1 MASLRQREMRAAYLF
16 VLPAYTIYVV
26 FLLLPLIAAM
36 GLSFSQMDRIS
47 WDIEWVGFE
56 NFEWIFTD
64 PRFWK
69 TFANTFSFISM
80 AVIGNVGMGL
90 IVALALDRAIPAPIL
105 YFLRLAYFLPVLV
118 SLAFVSFIWK
128 FLYSTDLGIINY
140 FLREMGISNVP
151 WLTSSSMAMYSIVIM
166 DVWKNMGFFV
176 IIFLAAL
183 QGVPRILIE
192 AASIDGASPLTILR
206 RVKIPYIAPVIV
218 FCIVYATIGGLQLF
232 DSSQIL
238 TGGGPGDATRS
249 VVMFMVGEAFTAGDL
264 GTGAASAM
272 MLLLTTVL
280 VVATQF
286 GVMRFFTR
294 RGRS

>member
-1 MASLRQREMRAAYLF
+1 MATLRQREMRAAYLF
-16 VLPAYTIYVV
+16 VLPAYTLYLV
-26 FLLLPLIAAM
+26 FLLIPLIAAM

-47 WDIEWVGFE
+47 WDIEWVGLE
-56 NFEWIFTD
+56 NFKWIFSD

-69 TFANTFSFISM
+69 TFANTFFFISM
-80 AVIGNVGMGL
+80 AVVGNVGMGL

-118 SLAFVSFIWK
+118 SLAFVSFVWK

-140 FLREMGISNVP
+140 FLREMGMPNVP

-166 DVWKNMGFFV
+166 DVWKNMGFFI

-183 QGVPRILIE
+183 QGVPRILLE

-206 RVKIPYIAPVIV
+206 RVKIPYIVPVIV

-249 VVMFMVGEAFTAGDL
+249 VVMFMVGEAFTVGDL

-286 GVMRFFTR
+286 GVMRFLTR